1 MCLSVCVCLR
11 LCVLV
16 CVFVSVYDVHV
27 CGQEARRDDVLRSL
41 PIQYRIGTRIL
52 SSLLLPYTFYKRTA
66 LPLQ

>member
-27 CGQEARRDDVLRSL
+27 YGQEARRDNVLRSL
-41 PIQYRIGTRIL
+41 PTQYRIGTRIL
-52 SSLLLPYTFYKRTA
+52 SSLLSPYTLYKHTA
-66 LPLQ
+66 LPSQ